1 MTAQPGA
8 AEAAPDKR
16 IWAIAGPAI
25 LANSSTP
32 LVGLVDT
39 WVIGHMPSAV
49 HLAAVGVGAAIFSFM
64 FWAVGFLR
72 MSTTGLVA
80 QAHGRG
86 DIGLVARTVLRSV
99 FLGLAIAV
107 AIIFAQFLILKA
119 GMTALEPPESTQGLL
134 ADYFLIR
141 VWSAP
146 AVLFVYALNGYLIG
160 TAQAK
165 AALWLQ
171 LLLNLTNGVLNLVFV
186 LGFGM
191 GVSGIAFGSLI
202 AEWVA
207 AVFGFY
213 LLVKGLGAAPLLEA
227 FKFRQTW
234 QLSRMKKLLGT
245 NGYIFA
251 RTLILIVALAL
262 ITREAAKLGEV
273 ALAAT
278 QILNVFFLLISLG
291 LDGFAFAAEALA
303 GGAYGRGDVVRFRF
317 WVKRTMAW
325 AGLAAVLYTL
335 AFLAAGDLLVA
346 VLTSIIPVREAAAE
360 ALLIVSLMP
369 VFAVWCYQFDG
380 IFIGATSGR
389 GMLATMITAFLVYLL
404 ALNYF
409 TATAG
414 LKGLWIAVV
423 IFMAARGTAQ
433 ALYYPLIER
442 KIHHQAKTQA

>member
-1 MTAQPGA
+1 MTGQAGA
-8 AEAAPDKR
+8 AENSPDKR

-49 HLAAVGVGAAIFSFM
+49 HLAAVGVGAAIFSFI

-86 DIGLVARTVLRSV
+86 DIGLVARTVLRSASLGIV
-99 FLGLAIAV
+99 IALGILILQVWLFQAGLA
-107 AIIFAQFLILKA
+107 
-119 GMTALEPPESTQGLL
+119 ALEPPESTKTLL
-134 ADYFLIR
+134 ADYFYIR
-141 VWSAP
+141 IWSAP

-171 LLLNLTNGVLNLVFV
+171 LLLNITNGVLNLIFV
-186 LGFGM
+186 LGLGM
-191 GVSGIAFGSLI
+191 GVAGIALGSLI

-207 AVFGFY
+207 AAFGLY
-213 LLVKGLGAAPLLEA
+213 LLLKGLGRTPLLEA
-227 FKFRQTW
+227 LRMAQTW
-234 QLSRMKKLLGT
+234 QPSRMKKLLGT
-245 NGYIFA
+245 NSYIFV
-251 RTLILIVALAL
+251 RTLILIVALSL

-303 GGAYGRGDVVRFRF
+303 GGAYGRGDIARFRF

-325 AGLAAVLYTL
+325 AGAAAVLYTL
-335 AFLAAGDLLVA
+335 AFFMFGENLVSL
-346 VLTSIIPVREAAAE
+346 LTSIVPVRLAANE
-360 ALLIVSLMP
+360 ALLIVAVMP
-369 VFAVWCYQFDG
+369 VFSVWCYQFDG
-380 IFIGATSGR
+380 IFIGATAGR
-389 GMLATMITAFLVYLL
+389 GMLVTVSAAFAVYLV

-409 TATAG
+409 TATMG
-414 LKGLWIAVV
+414 LQGLWIAVV
-423 IFMAARGTAQ
+423 IFMLARGAAQ

-442 KIHHQAKTQA
+442 KIPNPE